1 VSARPFLAMDWRDVL
16 FLHWPVDARELR
28 SRIPAD
34 LELDTYDGTAW
45 VSVVAFRIAAARPY
59 RLPAALAL
67 PAFGEINVRTYV
79 RGATKDGVWFFSLD
93 AASRLAV
100 AGGRRIAHLPYFNA
114 RIDAKWTATACRYRS
129 ERRDHRSGAATFAAT
144 ARFGG
149 DVRIG
154 APGSLDAW
162 LVERYC
168 FYTVDPHGHTVRG
181 DVRHAPWLLRDA
193 TAELAQNTLLSTAGI
208 TPQTDNPLVH
218 ISPGVTVQAWPLS
231 RGVPPSRTVSP

>member
-1 VSARPFLAMDWRDVL
+1 MSARPFIAMDWRDVL
-16 FLHWPVDARELR
+16 FLHWPVNARELR
-28 SRIPAD
+28 PRIPAD

-59 RLPAALAL
+59 GFPAATAL

-79 RGATKDGVWFFSLD
+79 RGAAKDGLWFFSLD

-100 AGGRRIAHLPYFNA
+100 AGGRRVVHLPYYRA
-114 RIDAKWTATACRYRS
+114 RIDAKWTATECHYRS
-129 ERRDHRSGAATFAAT
+129 QRCDQRSSAASFAAS

-149 DVRIG
+149 DVRVG

-168 FYTVDPHGHTVRG
+168 FYTVDPAGKTRRG

-193 TAELAQNTLLSTAGI
+193 TAEVAEGGLLTAAGI

-218 ISPGVTVQAWPLS
+218 VSPGVSARAWTLTTS
-231 RGVPPSRTVSP
+231 C